1 MNRSKPLTIG
11 FILLVIFS
19 TMACALVSRIPGI
32 TTRRQP
38 QGRVE
43 VTPAPRQEVV
53 SGLDNPE
60 VIAAYEGALERVY
73 ALVNPSVVN
82 IQVLVPQTLE
92 FNPFFPEDP
101 DLPPDHP
108 DLEATPEAPE
118 FFGQGDGSGFVWDQD
133 GHIVTNYHVV
143 EDAQNI
149 QVTFYDGSI
158 YTAELVGS
166 DRDSDLAVIRVDA
179 PRYLLQPVVMGDS
192 SQVRVGQLAIAIG
205 NPFGLNGTMTVGI
218 ISALN
223 RSLPV
228 GLIAGGYQIPD
239 VIQTDAPIN
248 PGNSGGVLVNIEGQ
262 VIGITTAIRSTN
274 QANAG
279 IGFAVPSN
287 IVLRVV
293 PSLIESGRY
302 AHPWLGI
309 SGTTLT
315 PSLARAMDLPSGQR
329 GALVIE
335 VIEGSPSEEA
345 GVRGSNREAEV
356 DGFLTPIGGDVI
368 IAIDDQP
375 VNGMDDIIAYLS
387 RSTEVGQTVT
397 LTVLRNGRE
406 TTIDVTLQA
415 RPSER

>member
-1 MNRSKPLTIG
+1 M
-11 FILLVIFS
+11 
-19 TMACALVSRIPGI
+19 
-32 TTRRQP
+32 
-38 QGRVE
+38 
-43 VTPAPRQEVV
+43 
-53 SGLDNPE
+53 
-60 VIAAYEGALERVY
+60 
-73 ALVNPSVVN
+73 
-82 IQVLVPQTLE
+82 
-92 FNPFFPEDP
+92 
-101 DLPPDHP
+101 
-108 DLEATPEAPE
+108 
-118 FFGQGDGSGFVWDQD
+118 
-133 GHIVTNYHVV
+133 
-143 EDAQNI
+143 
-149 QVTFYDGSI
+149 
-158 YTAELVGS
+158 
-166 DRDSDLAVIRVDA
+166 
-179 PRYLLQPVVMGDS
+179 
-192 SQVRVGQLAIAIG
+192 
-205 NPFGLNGTMTVGI
+205 
-218 ISALN
+218 
-223 RSLPV
+223 
-228 GLIAGGYQIPD
+228 
-239 VIQTDAPIN
+239 
-248 PGNSGGVLVNIEGQ
+248 NIEGQ